1 MDVATCRQRL
11 PLATKADKQGG
22 SPGVTVVA
30 AVMMRNDAPMKL
42 PVCMSHCSSTRL
54 ALASAAALDAAAAA
68 AESAAEIVRALC
80 VVSRPVSIKSANEPR
95 GSVTSEEFADWPA
108 CGVVIR
114 AVLARLENKTHRS
127 LLV

>member
-1 MDVATCRQRL
+1 M
-11 PLATKADKQGG
+11 
-22 SPGVTVVA
+22 TVVA

-54 ALASAAALDAAAAA
+54 ALASAAARDAAAA

-95 GSVTSEEFADWPA
+95 GSVTSEEPADWPA

-114 AVLARLENKTHRS
+114 AVLATLEYKTHRS